1 MSTDVST
8 QPESEPL
15 VGPEL
20 IRVRGAR
27 VHNLRDV
34 DVDIPRNRFVVLT
47 GPSGS
52 GKSSLAFDTIY
63 AEGQR
68 QFIESLSVYA
78 RQFVNQMERPDVDL
92 IEGLQPTICIDQ
104 RPGNQNP
111 RSTVATVTEI
121 YDYLRL
127 LMARLGQPYCHQC
140 GALICQQ
147 TTGQIQKRLMELS
160 QGTRTMILA
169 PLVRGRRGQHKD
181 AYALIRKAGFVRARI
196 DGEVYD
202 IENFPELAPRKV
214 HHIDAVV
221 DRIIIRPGIEARLG
235 ESVQLAVGYGE
246 GLVVAC
252 YYLEEEQ
259 ESKDKTPQ
267 GRWQDEL
274 FSTIY
279 ACPQCNLSYEEL
291 EPRTFSFNSPYGA
304 CPTCDGLGVRE
315 EFDPELVIPD
325 FDLSLADGA
334 IAPWRT
340 ATPAELRKNH
350 VELEV
355 FLNSVGADLQ
365 TSLSEFS
372 EKSVHNLFHGVVRA
386 KFYGILTMLEKEHST
401 ATGKVRLEQLTAFRG
416 QVVCRDCLGSRLRPE
431 ASSVRIGN
439 RTIAEITGLS
449 VSDASKFF
457 EELQFA
463 ERDEPIALP
472 LLTEIRKRLQFLV
485 KVGLNYLT
493 LNRPAD
499 TLSGGESQRVRL
511 ATSIG
516 SGLVG
521 VCYVLDE
528 PSIGLHQ
535 RDNQRLI
542 DALRDL
548 QHQGNTVIVVE
559 HDEAMIR
566 QADELIDIGPG
577 AGADGGRIMAQ
588 GPPESVDAP
597 DSITVKYL
605 NGVERIE
612 VPAKRRRVAKSRS
625 IRIDGVTT
633 NNLKNVDATFPLGC
647 LTCVT
652 GVSGSGKSSLVNETL
667 SRALVQRMG
676 GLATKP
682 GNYSSL
688 RGVSQIDKV
697 IRIDQSPIGRTPR
710 SNAATYSGLFDEIRK
725 VFAGTRDAKQRGY
738 RVSRFSFNAKGGRCE
753 ECQGH
758 GVNKIEMNF
767 LPDLYVTCNTCDGA
781 RFNRATLQVH
791 YRNKSIADVLRMA
804 VADAVTFFENFAGIH
819 RTLECLRDVGLGYL
833 PLGQPST
840 TLSGGEAQRIKL
852 ATQLARVDTGKT
864 LYLLDEPTTGLHF
877 DDIRRL
883 LDVLNQLVD
892 RGNTVIVIEHNL
904 DVVKT
909 ADWLIDL
916 GPEGGDGG
924 GHIVATGTPEQ
935 IAAIADNHTGRF
947 LKPLL
952 GRKNGDPA

>member
-1 MSTDVST
+1 MSTDAST
-8 QPESEPL
+8 PIESQPV
-15 VGPEL
+15 VGAEF
-20 IRVRGAR
+20 IRIRGAR
-27 VHNLRDV
+27 VHNLRDI
-34 DVDIPRNRFVVLT
+34 DIDIPRDRFIVLT
-47 GPSGS
+47 GSSGS

-127 LMARLGQPYCHQC
+127 LMARLGQPYCYQC

-147 TTGQIQKRLMELS
+147 TSEQIQSRLMELPE
-160 QGTRTMILA
+160 GTRTMILS

-181 AYALIRKAGFVRARI
+181 TYALIRKAGFVRARI

-202 IENFPELAPRKV
+202 IENLPELAARKV
-214 HHIDAVV
+214 HHIEAVV

-235 ESVQLAVGYGE
+235 ESVQLAVRYGE
-246 GLVVAC
+246 GLAVAC
-252 YYLEEEQ
+252 YYLEEKK
-259 ESKDKTPQ
+259 SDDSTPQ
-267 GRWQDEL
+267 GQWRDEL

-279 ACPQCNLSYEEL
+279 ACPKCNLSYEEL

-315 EFDPELVIPD
+315 EFDPELVMPD
-325 FDLSLADGA
+325 FDLSLAEGA
-334 IAPWRT
+334 VAPWRT
-340 ATPAELRKNH
+340 ATAAALRKIH
-350 VELEV
+350 STLES
-355 FLNSVGADLQ
+355 FLKSIGADLQ
-365 TSLSEFS
+365 TSLCEFS
-372 EKSVHNLFHGVVRA
+372 DKSVHKLLHGDTRS
-386 KFYGILTMLEKEHST
+386 KFSGILLMLEKEHAT
-401 ATGKVRLEQLTAFRG
+401 ATRKGRLEQLTAFRG
-416 QVVCRDCLGSRLRPE
+416 QIVCRDCLGSRLRPE
-431 ASSVRIGN
+431 ASSVRIGD

-449 VSDASKFF
+449 VSDARTFF
-457 EELQFA
+457 DELQFDD
-463 ERDEPIALP
+463 RDEPIALP
-472 LLTEIRKRLQFLV
+472 LLTEIRKRLEFLA
-485 KVGLNYLT
+485 KVGVNYLT

-588 GPPESVDAP
+588 GPPDTVNAA

-605 NGVERIE
+605 TGVERIE
-612 VPAKRRRVAKSRS
+612 VPAKRRRVAKARS
-625 IRIDGVTT
+625 IWIDGATT
-633 NNLKNVDATFPLGC
+633 NNLKNVEAMFPLGC
-647 LTCVT
+647 LICVT
-652 GVSGSGKSSLVNETL
+652 GVSGSGKSSLINETL
-667 SRALVQRMG
+667 SRALVRRLG
-676 GLATKP
+676 GLAPKP

-697 IRIDQSPIGRTPR
+697 IQIDQSPIGRTPR

-753 ECQGH
+753 ECQGR
-758 GVNKIEMNF
+758 GVKKIEMNF
-767 LPDLYVTCNTCDGA
+767 LPDLYVTCNECDGA
-781 RFNRATLQVH
+781 RFNRSTLQVR
-791 YRNKSIADVLRMA
+791 YRNKSIADVLGMA
-804 VADAVTFFENFAGIH
+804 VADAVEFFENFAGIH

-883 LDVLNQLVD
+883 LDVLNRLVD

-904 DVVKT
+904 DVIKS

-916 GPEGGDGG
+916 GPEGGEEGG
-924 GHIVATGTPEQ
+924 QIVATGTPEQ
-935 IAAIADNHTGRF
+935 VAALADNHTGRF

-952 GRKNGDPA
+952 GMENGEST